1 MSPVHI
7 SKETMVAVAI
17 FMMGCFILWVWVVS
31 SRKRRAEAEKIRI
44 QRETELTT
52 LSQAAAAIQ
61 SRVFDRLGRT
71 YLNRKRY
78 LLIRNEF
85 QAEFAQF
92 ESRAAEL
99 EKQYPWLF
107 RFIRDAGFQDEFN
120 ARVIA
125 RQKRDFAPFFKS
137 MDEKGF

>member
-1 MSPVHI
+1 MPPVFV
-7 SKETMVAVAI
+7 SKETLVAVAI
-17 FMMGCFILWVWVVS
+17 FVMGCFGFWALVVS
-31 SRKRRAEAEKIRI
+31 VRKIRADAEKIRI
-44 QRETELTT
+44 QREAELIV
-52 LSQAAAAIQ
+52 LSQAAATIQ
-61 SRVFDRLGRT
+61 TRVFDRLGRT

-92 ESRAAEL
+92 ESRATEL
-99 EKQYPWLF
+99 EKPYPWLF

-125 RQKRDFAPFFKS
+125 RQKTDFAPFFKS